1 MVMRNNEEVEQ
12 SSAEITV
19 IDEET
24 IRSKIYEI
32 RGIQVMLDFELAE
45 IYGYTTSAFNQQV
58 KRNEIKFPDDF
69 RFQLTKEEFQIL
81 LSQNVTASWGGDRRT
96 EPWAFTESGIYMLMT
111 VLKGETATK
120 QSIALIRTFRA
131 MKDYIVQNQGLI
143 EQHNYLR
150 LSLQVTEM
158 QKELSVARQDIQSYG
173 SLVMDHDQKLIKVME
188 QLSDTVRKSEIS
200 PIMLDFSKE
209 EVQREYVFM
218 SGQPIKADAAYIS
231 IYSKAKKSIHYVDDY
246 LGAKTLHLLQDVKAG
261 VSVTILSDNCYNKL
275 GLCDYQDFNTE
286 FPNISI
292 TFITTQHMAHD
303 RFIVLDY
310 NTADERIFHCGPSSK
325 DAGKKLA
332 AITEFE
338 DGTVKKSL
346 HDAITNML
354 GNPALVLK

>member
-1 MVMRNNEEVEQ
+1 
-12 SSAEITV
+12 
-19 IDEET
+19 
-24 IRSKIYEI
+24 
-32 RGIQVMLDFELAE
+32 
-45 IYGYTTSAFNQQV
+45 
-58 KRNEIKFPDDF
+58 
-69 RFQLTKEEFQIL
+69 
-81 LSQNVTASWGGDRRT
+81 
-96 EPWAFTESGIYMLMT
+96 
-111 VLKGETATK
+111 
-120 QSIALIRTFRA
+120 
-131 MKDYIVQNQGLI
+131 
-143 EQHNYLR
+143 
-150 LSLQVTEM
+150 M